1 MTTTAPT
8 TLDNLFATPVT
19 PRAPGAAP
27 LGDAEGAILL
37 ARRFPR
43 DQREAFERI
52 IAACRR
58 AGLARTGLYSYSRG
72 GSDIS
77 GPSIRLAEA
86 IAQNWGNIQFG
97 IQELEQQGGE
107 STVKAYAWDVETNTR
122 QEKVFRVP
130 HRRVGRQGPR
140 RAEDGRDIYE
150 AVANQGARRL
160 RACILGVVPGDVV
173 EAAVEQCEE
182 TLAAA
187 ADLSPAALARLAE
200 AFAACGVTREQVAAR
215 LGCPLEAATPAQA
228 VQLGKIRTSLHDG
241 MSKPGDWFEPVGE
254 QAAPTAPS
262 KKGAAGLKERLRSGS
277 ARNQALAAKEG

>member
-1 MTTTAPT
+1 MTTTTT

-19 PRAPGAAP
+19 PRSAAP

-58 AGLARTGLYSYSRG
+58 AGLARAGLYSYSRG

-107 STVKAYAWDVETNTR
+107 STVKAYAWDVESNTR

-173 EAAVEQCEE
+173 EAAMEQCEE

-187 ADLSPAALARLAE
+187 ADASPAALDRLAE
-200 AFAACGVTREQVAAR
+200 ALAACGVNRGQVEAR
-215 LGCPLEAATPAQA
+215 LGCPLEAATPAQV
-228 VQLGKIRTSLHDG
+228 VQLGKIRNSLHDG

-254 QAAPTAPS
+254 QVAPAAPP
-262 KKGAAGLKERLRSGS
+262 KKGAAGLKERLRSGA
-277 ARNQALAAKEG
+277 ARNQATAAKEG